1 MPIIKLT
8 NGEFKRVSYGS
19 AAQLN
24 TYLSEPEKL
33 KEIKDDAERAK
44 KEEFLMT
51 VESIDWS
58 DVDKKRSVKVGNV
71 KHNPEIQRVLNDKS
85 LKGKAKFD
93 AMRIA
98 LTGKSADGKEP
109 KFDDIP

>member
-24 TYLSEPEKL
+24 TYLNEPEKL
-33 KEIKDDAERAK
+33 SEIKDDAARK
-44 KEEFLMT
+44 VKEDFLST

-58 DVDKKRSVKVGNV
+58 DVSKKRSVQTGNV
-71 KHNPEIQRVLNDKS
+71 KHNPEVQRVLNDKS
-85 LKGKAKFD
+85 LTGKAKFD

-98 LTGKSADGKEP
+98 LTGRGADGKEP